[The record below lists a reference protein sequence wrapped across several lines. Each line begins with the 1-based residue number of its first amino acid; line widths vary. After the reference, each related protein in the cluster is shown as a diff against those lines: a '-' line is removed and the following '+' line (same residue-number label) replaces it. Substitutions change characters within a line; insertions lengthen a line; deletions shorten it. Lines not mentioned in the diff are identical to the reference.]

1 MSHVENDPEAMTDSV
16 KLDQLLRLVATMNT
30 RLDHQSQWLTS
41 VETII
46 PLLTQACDVT
56 LPMGSAG
63 GSLGTITGSRWPE
76 ARA

>member
-1 MSHVENDPEAMTDSV
+1 MSHVENDPEAMTDLV

-56 LPMGSAG
+56 LLMGSAG

-76 ARA
+76 AQA

>member
-1 MSHVENDPEAMTDSV
+1 
-16 KLDQLLRLVATMNT
+16 MNT

-46 PLLTQACDVT
+46 PLLTQAYDVT